1 MRSYHLPG
9 RSPTVARHAMA
20 ATSHPLATLAAIEC
34 LKRGG
39 NAVDAAI
46 TATALLCVIEPAMT
60 GFGGDCFALIH
71 KPGKGLIALN
81 GSGRA
86 PAAATHGWFASK
98 GIASIEVTSPH
109 AVTIPGSIDAWAILL
124 KDHGT
129 ISLADALA
137 PAIEAAD
144 GGFAVAPRIA
154 HDWAGLADKIAKNE
168 GARRHL
174 LKDGRT
180 PRMGETMRFAALAQ
194 TLKLLAREGPDAFY
208 RGALAA
214 DMVAELKDLGGLHT
228 MADFAAVKC
237 NYVEPIGVDYRG
249 VTLHELPPN
258 NQGVVALIILKII
271 DRFGAMGGDVNAPER
286 QHVLMEAARLA
297 YKARDEFVA
306 DPQMVDVPTAHMLS
320 DAFADTLAKRIDR
333 KRRLADLGPIP
344 KPQGTD
350 TTYLTVADN
359 SGQVVSFINSL
370 FAGFGSGIVTKKTG
384 IVLQNRGSG
393 FVLTPGH
400 PNCIAP
406 GKRPMHTLVPA
417 LATRNGKPWL
427 SFGVMGG
434 AYQPLGHAAV
444 LSNRLDCGLDI
455 QQAIDAP
462 RMFYEDGKLRVEAGV
477 PLSTRD
483 ALSELGHDIAERPD
497 PFGGAQA
504 IELDHVTGVLIG
516 ASDPRKDGLALG
528 Y

>member
-9 RSPTVARHAMA
+9 RSPVVARHAMA
-20 ATSHPLATLAAIEC
+20 ATSHPLATLTAIEC

-71 KPGKGLIALN
+71 KPGNGLIALN

-86 PAAATHGWFASK
+86 PAAATPAWFAK
-98 GIASIEVTSPH
+98 NGLTAIDVTSPH
-109 AVTIPGSIDAWAILL
+109 AVTIPGSVDAWATLL

-129 ISLADALA
+129 ISLAEALA
-137 PAIEAAD
+137 PAIEAAE
-144 GGFAVAPRIA
+144 GGFAVASRIA
-154 HDWAGLADKIAKNE
+154 QDWAGLAEKISKNE
-168 GARRHL
+168 GARKHL

-180 PRMGETMRFAALAQ
+180 PRMGEVMRFPALAQ
-194 TLKLLAREGPDAFY
+194 SLKLLAKDGADSFY

-214 DMVAELKDLGGLHT
+214 DMVADLKQLGGVHT
-228 MADFAAVKC
+228 LADFAAAKC

-258 NQGVVALIILKII
+258 NQGIVALIILKIL
-271 DRFGAMGGDVNAPER
+271 DRLGAMGGDVNAPER
-286 QHVLMEAARLA
+286 QHVMMEAGRLA
-297 YKARDEFVA
+297 YKARDTFVA
-306 DPQMVDVPTAHMLS
+306 DPQMVDVPVAHMLS
-320 DAFADTLAKRIDR
+320 DSFADTLARRIDR
-333 KRRLADLGPIP
+333 KRCLTDLGPIP

-350 TTYLTVADN
+350 TTYLTVADK
-359 SGQVVSFINSL
+359 SGMIVSFINSL
-370 FAGFGSGIVTKKTG
+370 FAGFGSGIVTKQTG

-393 FVLTPGH
+393 FVLTSGH

-406 GKRPMHTLVPA
+406 GKRPLHTLVPA
-417 LATRNGKPWL
+417 LATKNGKPWL

-455 QQAIDAP
+455 QQAVDAP

-477 PLSTRD
+477 PLSTRA
-483 ALSELGHDIAERPD
+483 ALTALGHDIAERPD

-504 IELDHVTGVLIG
+504 IEIDHDTGVLIG
-516 ASDPRKDGLALG
+516 ASDARKDGLALG